1 MNKAQKSTS
10 ALPGRTMKDWS
21 TKGIKGYV
29 MLMVEFLRISPSYE
43 LARQIRSKGLD
54 KKTQNKLITQ
64 LYEPESKT
72 LTAIDKQDVITGFQ
86 AVLATY
92 DQFGDIST
100 QSFDAW
106 WQARGIYIYGTPFS
120 KPLVKQITR
129 IEKDEDFEP
138 LFYNPYE
145 QYLTK
150 IRSSEGNP
158 TALILGLPLGMP
170 KADLLRQI
178 SKLID
183 NAKVPLATKSA
194 RASKALAAKRLRSEP
209 LFIQLRILMAKAQY
223 PDMQLWKV
231 GLWAKVSAK
240 HAKTLDLKE
249 SKKRFEDADSKEHLA
264 ILTSRAFKNAKQVA
278 ENAARGSFPSSK
290 PVKLPN
296 YDFDDIYARLRAH
309 FKTLKPREVK

>member
-1 MNKAQKSTS
+1 MNKSQKSTG

-21 TKGIKGYV
+21 TRGIKGYV

-43 LARQIRSKGLD
+43 LARHIRSKGLD
-54 KKTQNKLITQ
+54 KKTQNKLITE
-64 LYEPESKT
+64 LYEVEGKKLS
-72 LTAIDKQDVITGFQ
+72 AIDKQAVIAEFQ
-86 AVLATY
+86 SVLATY
-92 DQFGDIST
+92 DEIGDIST

-138 LFYNPYE
+138 LFFKPYE

-150 IRSSEGNP
+150 IRAAEGNP
-158 TALILGLPLGMP
+158 TSLILGLPLGMP

-183 NAKVPLATKSA
+183 SSKVPLVTKSA

-223 PDMQLWKV
+223 PDMQLWKI

-249 SKKRFEDADSKEHLA
+249 SKKKFEDADSKEHLA

-290 PVKLPN
+290 PVKLPH
-296 YDFDDIYARLRAH
+296 YDFEDIYTRLRVHYKA
-309 FKTLKPREVK
+309 LKPR

>member
-1 MNKAQKSTS
+1 
-10 ALPGRTMKDWS
+10 
-21 TKGIKGYV
+21 

-43 LARQIRSKGLD
+43 LARKIRSQGLD
-54 KKTQNKLITQ
+54 KQTQNKLITQ
-64 LYEPESKT
+64 LYKAQGKT
-72 LTAIDKQDVITGFQ
+72 LSAIDKQAVVAEFQ
-86 AVLATY
+86 SVLSSY
-92 DQFGDIST
+92 DEIGDIAT
-100 QSFDAW
+100 MTFDDW

-120 KPLVKQITR
+120 KPLVKQIAR
-129 IEKDEDFEP
+129 IEKTEDFEP
-138 LFYNPYE
+138 LFYKPYE

-150 IRSSEGNP
+150 IRASEGNP
-158 TALILGLPLGMP
+158 TSLILGLPLGMP

-183 NAKVPLATKSA
+183 NAKVPLVTKSA

-249 SKKRFEDADSKEHLA
+249 SKKKFEDAESKEHLA

-296 YDFDDIYARLRAH
+296 YDFEDIYSRLRMH
-309 FKTLKPREVK
+309 YKTLKPR

>member
-1 MNKAQKSTS
+1 MNKAQKSTVT
-10 ALPGRTMKDWS
+10 LPGRTMKDWS
-21 TKGIKGYV
+21 TRGIKGYV
-29 MLMVEFLRISPSYE
+29 MLMVEFLRISPSYA
-43 LARQIRSKGLD
+43 LAREIRSKGLD
-54 KKTQNKLITQ
+54 KKAQNKLITQ
-64 LYEPESKT
+64 LYETEGKKLS
-72 LTAIDKQDVITGFQ
+72 AIDKKVVIAEFQ
-86 AVLATY
+86 SALTTF
-92 DQFGDIST
+92 DEIGDIAT
-100 QSFDAW
+100 LSFDAW
-106 WQARGIYIYGTPFS
+106 WQVRGIHIYGTPFS

-138 LFYNPYE
+138 LFYKPYE

-158 TALILGLPLGMP
+158 TSLILGLPLGIP

-183 NAKVPLATKSA
+183 HAKVPLVTKSA

-249 SKKRFEDADSKEHLA
+249 SKKKFEDADSKEHLA
-264 ILTSRAFKNAKQVA
+264 ILTSRAFKKAKQVA

-290 PVKLPN
+290 PVRLPN
-296 YDFDDIYARLRAH
+296 YDFEDIHARLRTYY
-309 FKTLKPREVK
+309 KTLKPR

>member
-21 TKGIKGYV
+21 TKGIKGYI

-43 LARQIRSKGLD
+43 LARQIRSKGLN
-54 KKTQNKLITQ
+54 KKAQNKLITQ
-64 LYEPESKT
+64 LYEAQGKT
-72 LTAIDKQDVITGFQ
+72 LSAIDKQDVITGFQ

-100 QSFDAW
+100 QSFDDW

-120 KPLVKQITR
+120 KPLVKQIAR

-138 LFYNPYE
+138 MFNKVYE
-145 QYLTK
+145 HYLTK
-150 IRSSEGNP
+150 TRAAEGNP
-158 TALILGLPLGMP
+158 ISLILGVPLGMP
-170 KADLLRQI
+170 KADLLRQV

-249 SKKRFEDADSKEHLA
+249 SKKKFEDADSKEHLA
-264 ILTSRAFKNAKQVA
+264 ILTSRAFKKAKQVA

-290 PVKLPN
+290 TVKLPN
-296 YDFDDIYARLRAH
+296 YDFADIYSRLRMHYKA
-309 FKTLKPREVK
+309 LKPR

>member
-1 MNKAQKSTS
+1 MNKSQKSTG
-10 ALPGRTMKDWS
+10 ALPGRT
-21 TKGIKGYV
+21 IKGYV
-29 MLMVEFLRISPSYE
+29 MLMVQFLRISPSYE

-64 LYEPESKT
+64 LYELEGKKLS
-72 LTAIDKQDVITGFQ
+72 AIDKQDVITEFQ

-100 QSFDAW
+100 QSFDEW

-138 LFYNPYE
+138 LFYKPYE

-150 IRSSEGNP
+150 IRAAEGNP
-158 TALILGLPLGMP
+158 TSLILGLPLGMP

-183 NAKVPLATKSA
+183 SSKVPLVTKSA

-249 SKKRFEDADSKEHLA
+249 SKKKFEDADSKEHLA

-290 PVKLPN
+290 PVKLPH
-296 YDFDDIYARLRAH
+296 YDFEDIYTRLRVH
-309 FKTLKPREVK
+309 YKTLKPR

>member
-1 MNKAQKSTS
+1 MHKAQKSTS

-43 LARQIRSKGLD
+43 LARQIRTKGLD

-64 LYEPESKT
+64 LYEAQGKT
-72 LTAIDKQDVITGFQ
+72 LSAIDKQDVITGFQ

-100 QSFDAW
+100 QSFDDW

-120 KPLVKQITR
+120 KPLVKQIAR

-138 LFYNPYE
+138 MFNKVYE
-145 QYLTK
+145 HYLTK
-150 IRSSEGNP
+150 TRAAEGNP
-158 TALILGLPLGMP
+158 ISLILGVPLGMP
-170 KADLLRQI
+170 KADLLRQV

-223 PDMQLWKV
+223 PDMQLWKL

-249 SKKRFEDADSKEHLA
+249 SKKKFEDAESKEHLA

-296 YDFDDIYARLRAH
+296 YDFEDIYSRLRMH
-309 FKTLKPREVK
+309 YKTLKPR

>member
-1 MNKAQKSTS
+1 MNKTQKSINT
-10 ALPGRTMKDWS
+10 LPGRTMKDWS
-21 TKGIKGYV
+21 TKGIKGYI

-64 LYEPESKT
+64 LYEAKGKT
-72 LTAIDKQDVITGFQ
+72 LSAIDKQVVVNEFQ
-86 AVLATY
+86 SVLATY
-92 DQFGDIST
+92 DEIGDIST
-100 QSFDAW
+100 MTFDAW
-106 WQARGIYIYGTPFS
+106 WQERGIYIYGTPYS

-129 IEKDEDFEP
+129 IEKNEAFEP
-138 LFYNPYE
+138 LFYRPYE

-158 TALILGLPLGMP
+158 TSLILGLPLGMP

-183 NAKVPLATKSA
+183 HAKVPLAAKSA
-194 RASKALAAKRLRSEP
+194 RASKTLAAKRLRSEP

-249 SKKRFEDADSKEHLA
+249 SKKKFEDADSKEHLA
-264 ILTSRAFKNAKQVA
+264 ILTIRAFKKATQVA
-278 ENAARGSFPSSK
+278 ENAARGSCPSSK
-290 PVKLPN
+290 PVRMPN
-296 YDFDDIYARLRAH
+296 YDFDDVYTRLRAH
-309 FKTLKPREVK
+309 YKTLRPR

>member
-1 MNKAQKSTS
+1 
-10 ALPGRTMKDWS
+10 
-21 TKGIKGYV
+21 

-43 LARQIRSKGLD
+43 LARQIRAKGLD

-64 LYEPESKT
+64 LYEPEGKT
-72 LTAIDKQDVITGFQ
+72 LSAIDKQFVINEFQ
-86 AVLATY
+86 SVLATY
-92 DQFGDIST
+92 DEIGDIAT
-100 QSFDAW
+100 MTFDYW
-106 WQARGIYIYGTPFS
+106 WHARGIYIYGTPYS

-138 LFYNPYE
+138 LFYKPYE

-150 IRSSEGNP
+150 IRSLEGNP
-158 TALILGLPLGMP
+158 TSLILGLPLGMP

-183 NAKVPLATKSA
+183 HAKVPLVTKSA

-249 SKKRFEDADSKEHLA
+249 SKKKFEDADSKEHLA

-290 PVKLPN
+290 AVRLPI
-296 YDFDDIYARLRAH
+296 YDFEDIYTRLKAH
-309 FKTLKPREVK
+309 YKTLKPR

>member
-1 MNKAQKSTS
+1 MNKSQKITGT
-10 ALPGRTMKDWS
+10 LPGRTLKDWP
-21 TKGIKGYV
+21 TKGIQGYV

-43 LARQIRSKGLD
+43 LARKIRTKSLD
-54 KKTQNKLITQ
+54 KKTQNKFITQ
-64 LYEPESKT
+64 LYETDGNKLS
-72 LTAIDKQDVITGFQ
+72 AIDKQAAITEFQ
-86 AVLATY
+86 TVLATY

-106 WQARGIYIYGTPFS
+106 WQSRGIYIYGTLYS

-129 IEKDEDFEP
+129 IEKDEVFKP
-138 LFYNPYE
+138 MLNKVYE
-145 QYLTK
+145 HYLTK
-150 IRSSEGNP
+150 TRAAEGYP
-158 TALILGLPLGMP
+158 TSLILGLPLGMP

-183 NAKVPLATKSA
+183 SAKVPLLSKSK
-194 RASKALAAKRLRSEP
+194 RAGKALASKRLRSEP

-249 SKKRFEDADSKEHLA
+249 SKKKFEDADSKEHLA
-264 ILTSRAFKNAKQVA
+264 ILTSRAFKKARQVA
-278 ENAARGSFPSSK
+278 ENAARGSFPNSK
-290 PVKLPN
+290 TVRLPN
-296 YDFDDIYARLRAH
+296 YDFDDIYTRLRSH
-309 FKTLKPREVK
+309 YKTLKLR

>member
-1 MNKAQKSTS
+1 MNRHENSPS
-10 ALPGRTMKDWS
+10 ILPGRTMKDWS

-43 LARQIRSKGLD
+43 LARQIRTKRLD
-54 KKTQNKLITQ
+54 KKTQNRLITQ
-64 LYEPESKT
+64 IYEAEGKT
-72 LTAIDKQDVITGFQ
+72 LSAIDKQAVINEFQ
-86 AVLATY
+86 SVLATY
-92 DQFGDIST
+92 DEIGEIAT
-100 QSFDAW
+100 MAFDDW
-106 WQARGIYIYGTPFS
+106 WQARGIYIYGTPYS
-120 KPLVKQITR
+120 KPLVKQISR
-129 IEKDEDFEP
+129 IEKDENFEP
-138 LFYNPYE
+138 LFYKPYE

-158 TALILGLPLGMP
+158 TSLILGLPLGMP

-183 NAKVPLATKSA
+183 NAKLPLVTKSA
-194 RASKALAAKRLRSEP
+194 RASKALSAKRLRSEP

-240 HAKTLDLKE
+240 HAKTLDLKK
-249 SKKRFEDADSKEHLA
+249 SKKKFEDADSKEHLA

-290 PVKLPN
+290 PVRLPN
-296 YDFDDIYARLRAH
+296 YDFDDIYTRLRAH
-309 FKTLKPREVK
+309 YKMLKPR

>member
-1 MNKAQKSTS
+1 MTKNPKSTCT
-10 ALPGRTMKDWS
+10 LPSRSMKDWS
-21 TKGIKGYV
+21 TKGIKGYI
-29 MLMVEFLRISPSYE
+29 MLMVEFLRVSPSYE

-64 LYEPESKT
+64 LYET
-72 LTAIDKQDVITGFQ
+72 GDGKQSASNKQ
-86 AVLATY
+86 AVISEFQSVLAIY
-92 DQFGDIST
+92 DEIGDIST
-100 QSFDAW
+100 MTFDDW

-129 IEKDEDFEP
+129 IEKDEDFEL
-138 LFYNPYE
+138 LFYKPYE

-158 TALILGLPLGMP
+158 TSLILGLPLGMP

-183 NAKVPLATKSA
+183 HAKVPLATKSA

-249 SKKRFEDADSKEHLA
+249 SKKKFEDADSKEHLA
-264 ILTSRAFKNAKQVA
+264 ILTSRAFKKAKQVA

-290 PVKLPN
+290 PVRLPN
-296 YDFDDIYARLRAH
+296 YDFDDIYTRLRVH
-309 FKTLKPREVK
+309 YKNLKPR